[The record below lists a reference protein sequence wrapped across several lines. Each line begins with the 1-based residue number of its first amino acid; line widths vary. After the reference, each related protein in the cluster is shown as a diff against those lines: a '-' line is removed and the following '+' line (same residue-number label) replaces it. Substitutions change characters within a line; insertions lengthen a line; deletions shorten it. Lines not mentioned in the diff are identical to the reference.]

1 MGFTAAIGVSEAKC
15 AHAGYMERYTKS
27 LAKQAVAE
35 YAAVAKK
42 HGLTPTQLALAWC
55 KVRACHTTTPIQDG
69 SCLDG
74 SPYRGALLPCISPM
88 PSTYTSGRECMLQR
102 HNAGAVISR
111 AAPEW

>member
-1 MGFTAAIGVSEAKC
+1 MGFTAATCFSETDS

-27 LAKQAVAE
+27 LAKQAVTE

-55 KVRACHTTTPIQDG
+55 KVRSCHAAAPIQEG

-74 SPYRGALLPCISPM
+74 SPHRGCSLIM
-88 PSTYTSGRECMLQR
+88 PFA
-102 HNAGAVISR
+102 NAIHSHLCKRQHVAKTQVPDGQFGK
-111 AAPEW
+111 AA

>member
-1 MGFTAAIGVSEAKC
+1 MGFTAAIDVSEAKC

-55 KVRACHTTTPIQDG
+55 KVRACHAAIPIQEG
-69 SCLDG
+69 SCPDG
-74 SPYRGALLPCISPM
+74 SPYRGRSLIM
-88 PSTYTSGRECMLQR
+88 PLA
-102 HNAGAVISR
+102 NAIHLHLWKRVHVAKTQYWGSHFENGA
-111 AAPEW
+111 